1 MTDDLQRKDWWDSLT
16 ELVVE
21 VVAETIVKVVEVK
34 NDIKEDYLKLLDNVE

>member
-1 MTDDLQRKDWWDSLT
+1 MNNDIERKDWWDSLT

>member
-34 NDIKEDYLKLLDNVE
+34 NDIKEDYLKLLDNVD